1 MDDVKLASVMLLDK
15 SFTGPPPREVLMEG
29 AKIKNIQPLP
39 LIKPHSGLRL
49 PPDRHCLLAANYKLR
64 AATSA
69 APTKKLT
76 KSAIEGRSTIKT
88 QFISANVATTIK
100 KPTVLGQTIKTQ
112 SIVTIP
118 KPVFKVQ
125 KQMIAKP
132 RIITNTSSNIIKME
146 TDSTP
151 DTMKRKRS
159 EDFD

>member
-1 MDDVKLASVMLLDK
+1 MDDVKLASIMLLDK

-29 AKIKNIQPLP
+29 ARLKNCQPLP

-132 RIITNTSSNIIKME
+132 RIIPSVSSNIIKME
-146 TDSTP
+146 TDATP